1 LNNQAP
7 ETLEI
12 TPNSIEFSNTK
23 TKKIL
28 ATLWPKVL
36 VDLLLNA
43 HGAYLL
49 LSRANA
55 TQLILLKHFQ
65 LASSHAQILMK
76 KNNLLSKKLSQAM
89 DQRTMKTNMKAT
101 TEASMGTTSARE
113 CGKLL

>member
-1 LNNQAP
+1 MNNQAP

-28 ATLWPKVL
+28 ATLWSKVL

-43 HGAYLL
+43 HGVYLL
-49 LSRANA
+49 LSRVNA

-101 TEASMGTTSARE
+101 TEASMETTSASI